1 MNQPSEHPST
11 NDDTEQGPARDRF
24 VDSLLV
30 HRFNHNSAATDA
42 LVERV
47 MRTIEDSRSTRATRW
62 QWWALPAAAL
72 VTVAL
77 LVMPSNSS
85 ASAIV
90 RSAAQAALRQADRQ
104 YQVTLIPVSPPDGA
118 TPPPLLALLDVRDA
132 DHIRV
137 EITHPNGDKTIRA
150 RDGEVSW
157 RQEPDGIVR
166 IDERDAAMPR
176 WLETPSGSLLV
187 ESMASML
194 DGLDASYELTR
205 SSDADDCGSGIT
217 HITAVNTKGAA
228 PRERPSAASPAQVIE
243 LCIDPRTNETI
254 RLEMT
259 FANPQAHRRGEPDEM
274 RPPPHD
280 DMPPPPPHHADFA
293 DGPPERD
300 RPVHAGRRPAA
311 PPRTLIFERTATD
324 SFPVDWFAAPVASAT
339 SKPE

>member
-1 MNQPSEHPST
+1 MNQPPEHQST
-11 NDDTEQGPARDRF
+11 NDDTEQDPARDRF

-30 HRFNHNSAATDA
+30 HRFNHNSADTDA

-47 MRTIEDSRSTRATRW
+47 MRTISDSRSTRVTRW
-62 QWWALPAAAL
+62 QWWALPAAAIL
-72 VTVAL
+72 TVSL

-90 RSAAQAALRQADRQ
+90 RSAAKAALRQADRQ

-118 TPPPLLALLDVRDA
+118 TSQPLLALLDVRDA

-137 EITHPNGDKTIRA
+137 EITHPNGDRTIRG

-157 RQEPDGIVR
+157 RQDPDGMVR
-166 IDERDAAMPR
+166 IDERGAAMPK

-205 SSDADDCGSGIT
+205 TSDADDCGIGIT
-217 HITAVNTKGAA
+217 HITAVSINGASA
-228 PRERPSAASPAQVIE
+228 SERPSAANPAQVIE

-259 FANPQAHRRGEPDEM
+259 FPNPQAHRRGEPGEM
-274 RPPPHD
+274 RPPPHE
-280 DMPPPPPHHADFA
+280 DMPPPRHHGDFA

-300 RPVHAGRRPAA
+300 RPIHAGRRPAA

-324 SFPVDWFAAPVASAT
+324 SFPADWFTAPVASAT
-339 SKPE
+339 SKIE